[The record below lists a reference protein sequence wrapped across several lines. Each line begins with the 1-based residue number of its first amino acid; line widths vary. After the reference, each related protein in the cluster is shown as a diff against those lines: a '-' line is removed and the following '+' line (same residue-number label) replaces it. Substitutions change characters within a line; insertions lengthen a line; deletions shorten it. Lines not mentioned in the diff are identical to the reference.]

1 MFGKNDK
8 NEDGESE
15 IDNKDFGQINGF
27 IGKGMSVEGKL
38 SFEGTVTVEGHFT
51 GDVASGGIL
60 IVGESGVV
68 DGDISVDNVVVHG
81 EVKGSINAKTRVELN
96 KPAKVRGDIFTPNL
110 VICEG
115 VLFEGNCNM
124 SGNVSE
130 FKSYKEAKDN
140 ESESAVQS
148 ALQSAEAEDK

>member
-1 MFGKNDK
+1 MFGKNGKD
-8 NEDGESE
+8 ESE
-15 IDNKDFGQINGF
+15 IDTIIEKKDYGQINGF
-27 IGKGMSVEGKL
+27 IGKGMHVEGKL

-51 GDVASGGIL
+51 GDVESGGIL
-60 IVGESGVV
+60 IIGESGVV
-68 DGDISVDNVVVHG
+68 DGDISVENVIVHG
-81 EVKGSINAKTRVELN
+81 EVKGSINAKTRAELN

-130 FKSYKEAKDN
+130 FKSYKEAK
-140 ESESAVQS
+140 EGEPESALKN
-148 ALQSAEAEDK
+148 AGTEDK

>member
-8 NEDGESE
+8 NEDNDTANEK
-15 IDNKDFGQINGF
+15 KDFGQINGF

-51 GDVASGGIL
+51 GDVASGGIF

-68 DGDISVDNVVVHG
+68 EGDINVDNVIVHG

-110 VICEG
+110 IICEG

-130 FKSYKEAKDN
+130 LKSYKEAK
-140 ESESAVQS
+140 ESAPSGDFQS
-148 ALQSAEAEDK
+148 AGTEDN